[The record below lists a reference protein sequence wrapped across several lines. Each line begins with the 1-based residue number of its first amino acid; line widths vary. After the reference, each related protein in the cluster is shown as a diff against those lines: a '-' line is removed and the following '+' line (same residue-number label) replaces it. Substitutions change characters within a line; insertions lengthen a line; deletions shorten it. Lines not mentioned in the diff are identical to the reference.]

1 MQGPRIPR
9 PNRLDHGR
17 AGGEYPQNIGAIGLI
32 GLMSLISP
40 IHDVPRDFTRSV
52 KRRMTVKLK
61 VCGLTS
67 LEDARAAIDCGAEY
81 LGFIF
86 YPKSPRYIAPASA
99 RAIIER
105 LPDDIISVGVFV
117 NEPLPEDVD
126 EILRV
131 SGARM
136 AQLHGDESP
145 EYCDSVGAERVI
157 KALRV
162 GDHFDAR
169 RVMDYPA
176 SAILL
181 DAFDAKLYGGTGRTV
196 NWTIAREAARLTR
209 VFLSGGLSPDNI
221 VEAIREVE
229 PFAVDVNSGVES
241 APGRKAASKLL
252 ALRWNMERR
261 M

>member
-1 MQGPRIPR
+1 
-9 PNRLDHGR
+9 
-17 AGGEYPQNIGAIGLI
+17 
-32 GLMSLISP
+32 
-40 IHDVPRDFTRSV
+40 
-52 KRRMTVKLK
+52 MTAKLK
-61 VCGLTS
+61 VCGITL

-86 YPKSPRYIAPASA
+86 YPKSPRYITPTAA

-105 LPDDIISVGVFV
+105 APDNIISVGVFV
-117 NEPLPEDVD
+117 NEPRPEDVD

-145 EYCDSVGAERVI
+145 AYCAGVGAERVI

-162 GDHFDAR
+162 GDDFDAR
-169 RVMDYPA
+169 RVLDYPA
-176 SAILL
+176 SAVLL

-209 VFLSGGLSPDNI
+209 VFLSGGLSPENVVD
-221 VEAIREVE
+221 AIRAVE
-229 PFAVDVNSGVES
+229 PFAIDVNSGVES
-241 APGRKAASKLL
+241 APGRKDASKLQT
-252 ALRWNMERR
+252 LRWNMERR

>member
-1 MQGPRIPR
+1 M
-9 PNRLDHGR
+9 
-17 AGGEYPQNIGAIGLI
+17 
-32 GLMSLISP
+32 
-40 IHDVPRDFTRSV
+40 
-52 KRRMTVKLK
+52 KVKLK
-61 VCGLTS
+61 ICGLTS

-86 YPKSPRYIAPASA
+86 YPKSPRYIAPTAA

-105 LPDDIISVGVFV
+105 LPGDIVSVGVFV
-117 NEPLPEDVD
+117 NEPRPEDVV
-126 EILRV
+126 EVLRA

-145 EYCDSVGAERVI
+145 AFCASVGAERVI

-162 GDHFDAR
+162 SDDFDAR
-169 RVMDYPA
+169 RVLDYPA

-196 NWTIAREAARLTR
+196 NWAIAREAARLTK

-221 VEAIREVE
+221 VEAIRAVE

-241 APGRKAASKLL
+241 APGRKDAGR
-252 ALRWNMERR
+252 LRRLKDEVERTLGIATGDR
-261 M
+261 TKKCRTEE